1 MILGPV
7 IRPIYL
13 GKIMREIKVS
23 FTASVPDDATD
34 EQVQEW
40 LEFELNARG
49 CMPVENPLSS
59 NPIEADSFSVEFE

>member
-1 MILGPV
+1 ME
-7 IRPIYL
+7 
-13 GKIMREIKVS
+13 MREIQVS
-23 FTASVPDDATD
+23 FKTTVPDDATN

-49 CMPVENPLSS
+49 GMSGENPLSS

>member
-1 MILGPV
+1 
-7 IRPIYL
+7 
-13 GKIMREIKVS
+13 MREIKVS

>member
-1 MILGPV
+1 
-7 IRPIYL
+7 
-13 GKIMREIKVS
+13 MREIQVS
-23 FTASVPDDATD
+23 FKTTVPDDATN

-49 CMPVENPLSS
+49 GMSGENPLSS